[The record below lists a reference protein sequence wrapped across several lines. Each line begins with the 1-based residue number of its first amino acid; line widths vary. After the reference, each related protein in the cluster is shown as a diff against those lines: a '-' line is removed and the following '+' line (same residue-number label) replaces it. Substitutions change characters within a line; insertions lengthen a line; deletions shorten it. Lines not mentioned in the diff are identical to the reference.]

1 MSKGDVMNQIPGFGP
16 EDKKR
21 QELLA
26 ELIKLR
32 NTDYDTF
39 MERMFEAL
47 NTVFMDDVTADRSR
61 EEKIRS
67 LDSMIKYFSDHDEF
81 EKCQRLVE
89 IKNYVNKYH
98 DSEEAN

>member
-1 MSKGDVMNQIPGFGP
+1 MNQIPGFGP